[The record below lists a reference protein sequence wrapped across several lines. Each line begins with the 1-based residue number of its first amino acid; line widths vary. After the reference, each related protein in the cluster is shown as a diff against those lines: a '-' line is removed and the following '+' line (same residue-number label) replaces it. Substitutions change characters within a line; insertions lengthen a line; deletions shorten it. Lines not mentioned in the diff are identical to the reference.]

1 MVVQDRHRRTVPA
14 PQRRAVLFRFM
25 VLAGIW
31 AGLVGLLIAAGELVI
46 HSAAITHFDDHV
58 TRAVVNSRTAALSS
72 VMKHVTWLGSW
83 VALLVA
89 AVVVVV
95 LVITRRLPVLAIFAA
110 VFAWAGEAGGVR
122 IGKTVVSR
130 DRPPRAIW
138 LVSAHGWSF
147 PSGHTAAACLAFTA
161 LALCVATP
169 ARPRVVRI
177 LCWLTAGLA
186 IAATAFSRVELGVHW
201 TTDVIASV
209 LFVAAWLTA
218 IAVVLGGRLRRP
230 EPVPDQSGGRPG
242 APAAPR

>member
-1 MVVQDRHRRTVPA
+1 
-14 PQRRAVLFRFM
+14 VLFRLM

-31 AGLVGLLIAAGELVI
+31 AALVGLLIAAGELVI

-58 TRAVVNSRTAALSS
+58 TRTVVNSRTAALNS
-72 VMKHVTWLGSW
+72 VMKYVTWLGSW

-89 AVVVVV
+89 ALVVVV
-95 LVITRRLPVLAIFAA
+95 LVLTRRLPVLAIVVA

-147 PSGHTAAACLAFTA
+147 PSGHTAAACLAFTV

-177 LCWLTAGLA
+177 LGWLTAGLA

-218 IAVVLGGRLRRP
+218 IAVVLGGRGRR
-230 EPVPDQSGGRPG
+230 GGRG
-242 APAAPR
+242 CCGVRTDAGLPAGGDAPR

>member
-46 HSAAITHFDDHV
+46 HSAAITHFDDHL

-95 LVITRRLPVLAIFAA
+95 LVITRRLPV
-110 VFAWAGEAGGVR
+110 
-122 IGKTVVSR
+122 
-130 DRPPRAIW
+130 
-138 LVSAHGWSF
+138 
-147 PSGHTAAACLAFTA
+147 
-161 LALCVATP
+161 
-169 ARPRVVRI
+169 
-177 LCWLTAGLA
+177 
-186 IAATAFSRVELGVHW
+186 
-201 TTDVIASV
+201 V
-209 LFVAAWLTA
+209 L
-218 IAVVLGGRLRRP
+218 
-230 EPVPDQSGGRPG
+230 
-242 APAAPR
+242 